1 MTDLEKIIEKINY
14 AFRQGFITQK
24 ETEDL
29 RKLSRSL
36 ATQKGALGE
45 KDRNQIN
52 QALNNALN
60 KKGKQVKE
68 ETGLKPPNTG
78 GKPGT
83 GTTPGGG
90 GKPGSGTAPG
100 SGGEPGGDQK
110 PGDSGGEKWS
120 KFKKGYNSL
129 KNDNDKKFIRN
140 IFGGVPRDDRLA
152 NWQTLSNEKKNAL
165 VNSVSDGKIT
175 DNEKKSLKSLFKTPS
190 GGGGTPGTGGGG
202 EGGSGPGG
210 GDDEEGDIDEGGGNN
225 GGGGGEEYDDTPT
238 HGGPNP
244 TQKGGGKKIN
254 VPKNE
259 NRANYSIPK
268 KSDERI
274 TMPNIDKKILKEV
287 QRITKQL
294 ITSTK
299 EFIEGGINYDGI
311 DFIPDD
317 EIYTEDGQSIFN
329 FTDYNAPGTVNSGM
343 ADERMNDIEKAIR
356 DLLNQGD
363 KNIPKSYNYAEYID
377 LFELR
382 YNNNGI
388 PYYRFSLEL
397 QGEIVEDLVVTLIND
412 EVGAN
417 K

>member
-100 SGGEPGGDQK
+100 GGEPGGDQK

-175 DNEKKSLKSLFKTPS
+175 DNEKKSLKNLFKTPS

-259 NRANYSIPK
+259 NRANYSTPK

-363 KNIPKSYNYAEYID
+363 KTIPKTYNYAEYID

-417 K
+417 E

>member
-1 MTDLEKIIEKINY
+1 
-14 AFRQGFITQK
+14 
-24 ETEDL
+24 
-29 RKLSRSL
+29 
-36 ATQKGALGE
+36 
-45 KDRNQIN
+45 
-52 QALNNALN
+52 
-60 KKGKQVKE
+60 
-68 ETGLKPPNTG
+68 
-78 GKPGT
+78 
-83 GTTPGGG
+83 
-90 GKPGSGTAPG
+90 
-100 SGGEPGGDQK
+100 
-110 PGDSGGEKWS
+110 
-120 KFKKGYNSL
+120 
-129 KNDNDKKFIRN
+129 
-140 IFGGVPRDDRLA
+140 
-152 NWQTLSNEKKNAL
+152 
-165 VNSVSDGKIT
+165 
-175 DNEKKSLKSLFKTPS
+175 
-190 GGGGTPGTGGGG
+190 
-202 EGGSGPGG
+202 
-210 GDDEEGDIDEGGGNN
+210 
-225 GGGGGEEYDDTPT
+225 
-238 HGGPNP
+238 
-244 TQKGGGKKIN
+244 
-254 VPKNE
+254 
-259 NRANYSIPK
+259 
-268 KSDERI
+268 
-274 TMPNIDKKILKEV
+274 MPNIDKKILKEV

-417 K
+417 E